1 MVLLE
6 QSIASAGGMNH
17 PFSDR
22 VIDVAEKTAGSVL
35 FDVRVDDNIGIQR
48 LAAVGYGAEGTV
60 AIVMDKDGQ
69 LTSAPIVGSD
79 ELIAELTAWAS
90 LPTAEQ
96 VTVSYRA
103 AAERLLAKLRGSGRI
118 PK

>member
-22 VIDVAEKTAGSVL
+22 VSDVAEKTAGSVL
-35 FDVRVDDNIGIQR
+35 FDVRIEGDTGIQR
-48 LAAVGYGAEGTV
+48 MAAIGYGADGTV
-60 AIVMDKDGQ
+60 VIVMDKDGQ
-69 LTSAPIVGSD
+69 LTSAPIDGNEGS
-79 ELIAELTAWAS
+79 IAELAAWSS
-90 LPTAEQ
+90 LPMAEQ
-96 VTVSYRA
+96 VNVSYRE
-103 AAERLLAKLRGSGRI
+103 AAEGLLVGLRRSGRI